1 MRLLEVRGLTVNYGP
16 IQAVRGIDLDVEE
29 GQIVALLGANGAGK
43 TLRCGLSAACCAPP
57 EGRSP

>member
-1 MRLLEVRGLTVNYGP
+1 MALLEVRGLTVNYGP

-43 TLRCGLSAACCAPP
+43 TTTLRAISGVLRPSGGA
-57 EGRSP
+57 